1 MKLKYIIPSFI
12 ALLATLVVG
21 CSEDDD
27 KTYLDGLR
35 VSQSYVSIDVNGGS
49 TSITLNANADWA
61 FENQEWIEKKDTT
74 HAPAPKWLK
83 VDPVSGGAGETTI
96 TFSADSTVDGR
107 SASLKIVSGG
117 LEQTINII
125 QGTTTISEAT
135 CAEVIAGPDS
145 KTYRVKGTVKSIAN
159 TTYGNWYLTDETGEI
174 YIYGTLDA
182 KGATKNFLSLGL
194 EVGDI
199 VTVEGPKT
207 TYNGTVELVDVTV
220 VKIEKSLIKVDSLSI
235 ADGMIEKE
243 GGNITAYLSCKGNGI
258 GVEIPEDAQSWL
270 GISGISGNEVTFHAT
285 ENPGGD
291 RSTTVTFKTTDG
303 SKNYTSQV
311 TIGQK
316 GAILE
321 VSVADF
327 LAAEVGNVQYRI
339 SGIITELYYYK
350 EAVSGFYIADH
361 SGKTLVY
368 KAEGF
373 TGTEANVGD
382 IVTVVG
388 KRGDYKGTAQ
398 LVSGTF
404 EEVKYSVTPLSISDF
419 VAQEDSKE
427 KYYMIS
433 GTVRAA
439 TEEEVAAGAK
449 NDIEK
454 YGNFYL
460 EDENG
465 ASVYIYGVTK
475 GWGGAKG
482 EFGDLGVGYGDKL
495 TIVAYKTTYAAKNLI
510 QGVGMYFS
518 HVPANN

>member
-35 VSQSYVSIDVNGGS
+35 VSQSYVSLDVNGGS
-49 TSITLNANADWA
+49 TSITITANADWS
-61 FENQEWIEKKDTT
+61 FENQQWIEKKDTT
-74 HAPAPKWLK
+74 NAPAPKWLK
-83 VDPVSGGAGETTI
+83 VTPASGGAGETTI
-96 TFSADSTVDGR
+96 TFSAESTIDGR
-107 SASLKIVSGG
+107 SASLKIVSGDK
-117 LEQTINII
+117 EQIINII

-159 TTYGNWYLTDETGEI
+159 TTYGNWYLADETGEI

-182 KGATKNFLSLGL
+182 KGATKNFTSLGL

-243 GGNITAYLSCKGNGI
+243 GGDIIAYVTCKGNGI
-258 GVEIPEDAQSWL
+258 GVDIPQEAQSWL
-270 GISGISGNEVTFHAT
+270 GITGITGNTVTFHAAA
-285 ENPGGD
+285 NAGGD
-291 RSTTVTFKTTDG
+291 RSTTITFNTTDG
-303 SKNYTSQV
+303 KKKYTSEV

-316 GAILE
+316 GAIID
-321 VSVADF
+321 VTVAEF
-327 LAAEVGNVQYRI
+327 LAAEEGDTQYRVT
-339 SGIITELYYYK
+339 GIITKVAKAEYGNVY
-350 EAVSGFYIADH
+350 VRDH
-361 SGKTLVY
+361 SGEVY
-368 KAEGF
+368 VYGIGAKGDF
-373 TGTEANVGD
+373 EAAGLKEGD
-382 IVTVVG
+382 IVTLVG
-388 KRGDYKGTAQ
+388 KRASYNDTPQMKGGALESFIAVEPATIP
-398 LVSGTF
+398 
-404 EEVKYSVTPLSISDF
+404 EF
-419 VAQEDSKE
+419 VAKEDSKD

-439 TEEEVAAGAK
+439 TDDEVAGGAK